1 MTNFLLYLL
10 PRFISTQREQPP
22 QSIPRVADKT
32 VSSTYSLDSP
42 DNLPRLE
49 NNHTPP
55 TIMQENEE
63 HAELAESDGAAQDK
77 ATSGMPPAPFPSSTP
92 DRTSPSI
99 QSPPPQPPSPKTA
112 TSSQPDNV
120 VDMVD
125 QNAASTPQAVV
136 QDINPRDVMDEYGWD
151 DLEERFLA
159 RMGECRKKEEEI
171 NMEFRE
177 WLKVCCARW
186 LGQRGTGCI
195 WEWMLIYERVGI

>member
-1 MTNFLLYLL
+1 
-10 PRFISTQREQPP
+10 
-22 QSIPRVADKT
+22 
-32 VSSTYSLDSP
+32 
-42 DNLPRLE
+42 
-49 NNHTPP
+49 
-55 TIMQENEE
+55 MQENEE

-177 WLKVCCARW
+177 WLKVFEAWTSTTLVHEEERAHKRLRTRMSYVQGAEVQLEERRLHYIKVVQAFESALAL
-186 LGQRGTGCI
+186 LGGG
-195 WEWMLIYERVGI
+195 